1 MAFKL
6 SLNDAPLVRD
16 LVDKHTIDANR
27 IVHALFLGRML
38 FDKILYGKGSARGY
52 TNPLSMKPMD
62 MEDKKRFLDIKRI
75 VESAQ

>member
-16 LVDKHTIDANR
+16 LVDKHTIDSNR
-27 IVHALFLGRML
+27 VVYALFLGRML

-52 TNPLSMKPMD
+52 TNPLGVAPMD
-62 MEDKKRFLDIKRI
+62 LDDKKRFLDIKRI
-75 VESAQ
+75 VASAQ